1 MAERILVPQINV
13 NDSEVRV
20 VAWLKADGERVA
32 VGEPLCEVETTKA
45 VSEVEAAAEGHV
57 FHLRGPGETAKVN
70 ALLGW
75 ILPADDP
82 AEAERLREA
91 ARQQATSDVTVSAK
105 ARAAM
110 DANGLT
116 LADFEG
122 LAVIREQDVL
132 TRLQTLKAE
141 EEDDPRVESLAV
153 DPDAILIYGTG
164 SQGVTVLDAL
174 ASAGLKAAAFI
185 DYAPRQAELSG
196 LPVLHARHLPRL
208 LERGLRRLHI
218 CLPDHR
224 QDTEIAAQIRAEGFE
239 LVTVAHPTA
248 SVSPFAVIGEGC
260 FFGAQTIVGPEA
272 SLGDRVRVLN
282 AASVAHHCRI
292 GSGSRVSDGARLA
305 GTVTLGTDCLIGLNA
320 TVNLKLS
327 LGDRVT
333 VVSGAS
339 VYENVPSDHV
349 VRADGKAH
357 PLRGG

>member
-13 NDSEVRV
+13 NDSEVRIIT
-20 VAWLKADGERVA
+20 WLKADGEHVA
-32 VGEPLCEVETTKA
+32 AGEALCEVETTKA
-45 VSEVEAAAEGHV
+45 VSEVESPAEGHL

-75 ILPADDP
+75 ILPSDDA
-82 AEAERLREA
+82 AEAERLRQA
-91 ARQQATSDVTVSAK
+91 ARQQTASDVTISAK
-105 ARAAM
+105 ARTAM
-110 DANGLT
+110 EANGLT
-116 LADFEG
+116 VEDFAG

-132 TRLQTLKAE
+132 ARAQALKAE
-141 EEDDPRVESLAV
+141 DEDDPRVENLAGAT
-153 DPDAILIYGTG
+153 DGLLIYGTG

-174 ASAGLKAAAFI
+174 VSAGLGAVAFI
-185 DYAPRQAELSG
+185 DYAPRQAELSD
-196 LPVLHARHLPRL
+196 LPVLHARYLPRL
-208 LERGLRRLHI
+208 LELGWRRIHL

-224 QDTEIAAQIRAEGFE
+224 QDTEVAAQLRDMGFE
-239 LVTVAHPTA
+239 LVSVAHPTA
-248 SVSPFAVIGEGC
+248 SVSPFATVGDGC

-272 SLGDRVRVLN
+272 RLEERVRVLN

-320 TVNLKLS
+320 TVNLKLN

-349 VRADGKAH
+349 VRADGRAH